1 MVKPLGLLLYRPMRR
16 AAIVWLLCLGCAT
29 SSGSNDGPRDVSRTE
44 LPHDLSGE
52 WNDVDADL
60 VAQAMIADCLK
71 SPWIDRWAAA
81 HGGERP
87 VLRLHPIRN
96 RTTGYI
102 DYRFFTKQIEAA
114 LIRSG
119 KIDVVASAEETGPVV
134 SDGEVDSSPVA
145 EGPPADFVLN
155 GWIVSQDDR
164 AGDREVRAYLT
175 SIEIIELASQKKAW
189 VGQKQIRK
197 LIQR

>member
-1 MVKPLGLLLYRPMRR
+1 MSIALV
-16 AAIVWLLCLGCAT
+16 LCLGCAT
-29 SSGSNDGPRDVSRTE
+29 SSGSNDGPKEVSRTE

-71 SPWIDRWAAA
+71 SDWVERWSTT
-81 HGGERP
+81 HDGRRP

-96 RTTGYI
+96 RTAGYI

-119 KIDVVASAEETGPVV
+119 KIDVVATAEESGPVV
-134 SDGEVDSSPVA
+134 SDGEVDSSPTA
-145 EGPPADFVLN
+145 QEPPADFVLN

-175 SIEIIELASQKKAW
+175 SIEIIELSSQRKAW